1 MIAGLES
8 EGAARA
14 SGRAGRSAAKEVQ
27 ATIAKNAMQ
36 EAAIAEGVTQAG
48 FSMHLVLLKL

>member
-1 MIAGLES
+1 MHALRAAFESEKNTIAGLES

-27 ATIAKNAMQ
+27 ASIAK
-36 EAAIAEGVTQAG
+36 
-48 FSMHLVLLKL
+48 K